1 MLGGRHVNR
10 FTKTL
15 STLVLVVMVALS
27 LIGCQSTSAPVEVTP
42 EIVVPEAVPVAEVP
56 VVEEPAPVVAP
67 EPEPEP
73 TVEEQPVYG
82 SVSVYGYPISYKV
95 VTGQATI
102 SYPSFVT
109 DEEVVDFLSY
119 FADKYGALVQGTVFE
134 IAAPGT
140 VNVYFDKAASYADIE
155 TVGGLA
161 LDTLFEY
168 VNQLFAAPAVEE
180 APVVEEPAPVV
191 EEPAPVETK
200 YSGSVSVFGYP
211 VRYEAQLGKV
221 FIDYP
226 SFITDEDATSF
237 FAFIANRYSAYANL
251 VTYKL
256 TGDSSVEFYFSKDA
270 SFDDLLAVASML
282 AGDLVDYVTGLFAAP
297 AVEEPAPVVEEP
309 VAEEPAVVEEP
320 EVVYPYGVKAIVKNA
335 QGDTEFDLFVV
346 HTNDVHARIVP
357 ADGGM
362 GYAKLATLVKAGK
375 AITDNILV
383 LDAGDVTHGTNLA
396 NMFKGQTVGEIL
408 AMIGYDAVA
417 PGNHDFNYGAENLKE
432 LAKLSEAIG
441 GPKVLSANILTE
453 DGYNVFQPYQIYD
466 FNGFKVCVFG
476 LTTPDTKTKAH
487 PKYTEGLTF
496 WSDEVLAAAQY
507 AVDLAN
513 EYCDY
518 VIVLGHFG
526 LDEDGSS
533 GITSKYVCE
542 NIKGIDLFVD
552 GHSHTTLP
560 EGLKVGDTLIVQAGE
575 YLKNVGL
582 VQIHVK
588 DGKVTAT
595 YPMLITAADVLD
607 PANSDLAKSFG
618 ITEVPD
624 DPEVSA
630 YIAKAQDQLNDILN
644 VVIAEVPV
652 NLDGERANVRTKQ
665 TNLSKLVCQAMTDET
680 GADFTITNGGG
691 IRASIKAGKVT
702 LGDVNNVL
710 PFTNTIAVCEI
721 TGAQVY
727 EALEFGYRML
737 PETNGGFTQT
747 DLKVVYSKFSPAGSR
762 IKRVV
767 LPNGE
772 VIDKNKTYL
781 VATND
786 FLAAGGDGFSMFGK
800 IVQLGRQLNEVFA
813 DYLAKVYPVK

>member
-1 MLGGRHVNR
+1 MNR

-27 LIGCQSTSAPVEVTP
+27 LIGCQSTSAPVEVVP

-67 EPEPEP
+67 EPEPV
-73 TVEEQPVYG
+73 VEEPAKAEPVYG

-95 VTGQATI
+95 EAGKATI
-102 SYPSFVT
+102 TYPSFVT
-109 DEEVVDFLSY
+109 DEEVVGFLSY
-119 FADKYGALVQGTVFE
+119 FAQKAGAIVEGTVFE
-134 IAAPGT
+134 ITAPGT
-140 VNVYFDKAASYADIE
+140 VVVTFDEAATYADVE
-155 TVGGLA
+155 AVGTYA
-161 LDTLFEY
+161 FNCLFEY
-168 VNQLFAAPAVEE
+168 VNMLFA
-180 APVVEEPAPVV
+180 PVAEEPAPVV
-191 EEPAPVETK
+191 EEPAPVVEAPVETK
-200 YSGSVSVFGYP
+200 YSGTVYAYGFP
-211 VRYEAQLGKV
+211 VRYEVELGKV
-221 FIDYP
+221 YIDYP
-226 SFITDEDATSF
+226 SLITKEDAQGF
-237 FAFIANRYSAYANL
+237 FGYVANKYGEYAKAVTFKFVDDSA
-251 VTYKL
+251 
-256 TGDSSVEFYFSKDA
+256 VELYFSKDA
-270 SFDDLLAVASML
+270 SFEDIQVVAGALAN
-282 AGDLVDYVTGLFAAP
+282 DLVDYVTSLFAAPEQVAEAP
-297 AVEEPAPVVEEP
+297 AVEEVAQVVEEPAP
-309 VAEEPAVVEEP
+309 VAEEPAVV
-320 EVVYPYGVKAIVKNA
+320 YPYGVQPIVKNT

-362 GYAKLATLVKAGK
+362 GYAKLATLVKAGR

-396 NMFKGQTVGEIL
+396 NMFNGQTVGQIL

-417 PGNHDFNYGAENLKE
+417 PGNHDFNYGADNLKT
-432 LAKLSEAIG
+432 LAAMSEAIG

-453 DGYNVFQPYQIYD
+453 DGYNVFQPYQLYD
-466 FNGFKVCVFG
+466 FNGFKVCVIG

-496 WSDEVLAAAQY
+496 WSDEVLAVAQY
-507 AVDLAN
+507 AIDLAH
-513 EYCDY
+513 EYADY

-533 GITSKYVCE
+533 GITSEYVCK

-560 EGLKVGDTLIVQAGE
+560 EGYKVGDTLIVQTGE

-582 VQIHVK
+582 VQLHVK

-595 YPMLITAADVLD
+595 YPMLISASDVLD
-607 PANSDLAKSFG
+607 PANSELAKSFG

-624 DPEVSA
+624 DPEVAA
-630 YIAKAQDQLNDILN
+630 YIASVEEELNAKLS

-652 NLDGERANVRTKQ
+652 LLDGARANVRTKQ
-665 TNLSKLVCQAMTDET
+665 TNLSKLICEAMTAET

-691 IRASIKAGKVT
+691 IRASINPGKVT

-710 PFTNTIAVCEI
+710 PFTNIVAVCEI

-727 EALEFGYRML
+727 EALEYGYRMI

-767 LPNGE
+767 LPNGNI
-772 VIDKNKTYL
+772 IDKNATYT

-786 FLAAGGDGFSMFGK
+786 FLAAGGDGFTMFGK
-800 IVQLGRQLNEVFA
+800 IVQEGRQLNEVFA

>member
-1 MLGGRHVNR
+1 
-10 FTKTL
+10 
-15 STLVLVVMVALS
+15 MVALS

-67 EPEPEP
+67 EPELEP

-119 FADKYGALVQGTVFE
+119 FADKYGALVQSTVFE

-168 VNQLFAAPAVEE
+168 VNQVFAAPAVEE
-180 APVVEEPAPVV
+180 APVV
-191 EEPAPVETK
+191 
-200 YSGSVSVFGYP
+200 
-211 VRYEAQLGKV
+211 
-221 FIDYP
+221 
-226 SFITDEDATSF
+226 
-237 FAFIANRYSAYANL
+237 
-251 VTYKL
+251 
-256 TGDSSVEFYFSKDA
+256 
-270 SFDDLLAVASML
+270 
-282 AGDLVDYVTGLFAAP
+282 
-297 AVEEPAPVVEEP
+297 
-309 VAEEPAVVEEP
+309 EEPAVVEEP
-320 EVVYPYGVKAIVKNA
+320 EVVYPYGVKAIVKNT
-335 QGDTEFDLFVV
+335 QGDKEFDLFVV

-362 GYAKLATLVKAGK
+362 GYAKLATLVKAGR

-417 PGNHDFNYGAENLKE
+417 PGNHDFNYGADNLKE
-432 LAKLSEAIG
+432 LAKLSEEIG